1 MSEGQE
7 KPQTGLEYLFIGVLV
22 IVSTFLVL
30 WFIQMGRSVLALLG
44 AAGGIGIIVL
54 LVWVIIRSSF
64 RN

>member
-1 MSEGQE
+1 MSEGQG
-7 KPQTGLEYLFIGVLV
+7 KQQTGFEYLFIAVLA

-44 AAGGIGIIVL
+44 TVGGIGIIVL
-54 LVWVIIRSSF
+54 LVWVIIRTSF